1 LKLLFLANRTP
12 YPPYRGDKLKIYNL
26 AKRLAAKGHE
36 LHLLTFAQSKEDR
49 DAKPELEKV
58 FKKVHLV
65 PLPSWRSAIN
75 ASAATYD
82 DKPVQVLYFQDSR
95 MKQKVK
101 EILAATNYDAV
112 HVQHLRMAPYLA
124 DNQTIPRILDLP
136 DAFSLYWQ
144 RRKQIPGNTFK
155 KSFEHI
161 EEQRLLK
168 YEPVMKKYNLA
179 LTCSAE
185 DLAYLERTHAA
196 KNLRVLPNGVDL
208 DTFSPRQHDYSHNKT
223 LLFTGNMDYAPNV
236 DAVVYFTSEI
246 LPLIKAAHPDVQF
259 VIAGQRPVAKVTAL
273 AGDGV
278 TVTGFIKD
286 LAAKYNEASV
296 VVAPLR
302 FGAGTQNKV
311 LEGLAMGIP
320 VVCSNIGFAG
330 LGIAQGEG
338 AFMQTDPKL
347 FAQSV
352 IDLLNSEDLRRATG
366 EKGIEVIQQR
376 FSWDKIATTLEGYF
390 REAIQRFRPV
400 TPSR

>member
-1 LKLLFLANRTP
+1 
-12 YPPYRGDKLKIYNL
+12 
-26 AKRLAAKGHE
+26 
-36 LHLLTFAQSKEDR
+36 
-49 DAKPELEKV
+49 
-58 FKKVHLV
+58 
-65 PLPSWRSAIN
+65 
-75 ASAATYD
+75 
-82 DKPVQVLYFQDSR
+82 
-95 MKQKVK
+95 
-101 EILAATNYDAV
+101 
-112 HVQHLRMAPYLA
+112 
-124 DNQTIPRILDLP
+124 
-136 DAFSLYWQ
+136 
-144 RRKQIPGNTFK
+144 
-155 KSFEHI
+155 
-161 EEQRLLK
+161 
-168 YEPVMKKYNLA
+168 MKKYNLA

-246 LPLIKAAHPDVQF
+246 LPLIKAVHPGVQF

-278 TVTGFIKD
+278 IVTGFIKD

-352 IDLLNSEDLRRATG
+352 VDLLNSEDLRRATG

-390 REAIQRFRPV
+390 REAIQRFRPL